1 MKKNVKIFLLDNNS
15 LISNV
20 KKTYKKTYKK
30 PFSGEAGVQ
39 KAVIDYLKYT
49 YPQALYCASA
59 GGVRTSMKQ
68 AIKMKA
74 TGYVKGVPDLQI
86 FEPMNNYHGLLI
98 EIKDIKGVVS
108 KEQKEWIKELNKRGY
123 FATYSR
129 GFEATIKVI
138 DDYFKGTI

>member
-1 MKKNVKIFLLDNNS
+1 MKRNVKNFVLSDNS

-20 KKTYKKTYKK
+20 KKSYKKTYKK

-49 YPQALYCASA
+49 YPGALYCASA

-86 FEPMNNYHGLLI
+86 FEPMGNYHGLLI

-123 FATYSR
+123 YATSSKGY
-129 GFEATIKVI
+129 EATIQVI
-138 DDYFKGTI
+138 NDYFAGKI